1 MSARA
6 PEVSLQA
13 SEGGDVTTSRLVAG
27 SNGLPLL
34 LVFFKTS
41 CPTCK
46 LSWPYLQKLH
56 AAYGGKSVRVVGVA
70 QDPAEEAR
78 TFYAEF
84 GNATFELVVDAPPYP
99 ASNAFDV
106 ESVPHLS
113 LLSPDGGLENLY
125 EGWSKAA
132 LQALGA
138 RLAAAKGLPPA
149 ELVAPGDPVPAFKP
163 G

>member
-1 MSARA
+1 VRA
-6 PEVSLQA
+6 PEVSFQTPD
-13 SEGGDVTTSRLVAG
+13 GGDVTTSQLVAG
-27 SNGLPLL
+27 SNGLPVL

-70 QDPAEEAR
+70 QDPAEAAR
-78 TFYAEF
+78 AFSAEF
-84 GNATFELVVDAPPYP
+84 GGATFELVVDAPPYP
-99 ASNAFDV
+99 ASNAFHV

-113 LLSPDGGLENLY
+113 LLSPVGALENLY
-125 EGWSKAA
+125 EGWSKDSIE
-132 LQALGA
+132 ALGA
-138 RLAAAKGLPPA
+138 RLAAMKGLAPA
-149 ELVAPGDPVPAFKP
+149 ELVAPGDPVAPFKP